1 MERKEKEKE
10 RILNLTQH
18 PATPDQIE
26 AGVIEPENKEE
37 VRKLLTFN
45 ELPTYEEI
53 MARAEA
59 LATIAIKHDV
69 KKAMIGGAL
78 FFMTP
83 LAAILRCRGITPLFS
98 FTKRVVEEK
107 VLEDG
112 TVEKKAV
119 FKHEGWIV
127 AF

>member
-1 MERKEKEKE
+1 MGKKEK
-10 RILNLTQH
+10 ILNLTQH

-26 AGVIEPENKEE
+26 AGVIEPKDKEK
-37 VRKLLTFN
+37 VRELLTFN
-45 ELPTYEEI
+45 ELPSYEEI
-53 MARAEA
+53 MSKAQA
-59 LATIAIKHDV
+59 LADIAVEHGV
-69 KKAMIGGAL
+69 TKAIIGGAL

-83 LAAILRCRGITPLFS
+83 LAAILRCRGVTPLFS

>member
-1 MERKEKEKE
+1 PS
-10 RILNLTQH
+10 LY
-18 PATPDQIE
+18 PS
-26 AGVIEPENKEE
+26 VIEPKDKEK
-37 VRKLLTFN
+37 VRELLTFN
-45 ELPTYEEI
+45 ELPSYEEV
-53 MARAEA
+53 MSKAQA
-59 LATIAIKHDV
+59 LADIAVEHGV
-69 KKAMIGGAL
+69 TKAMIGGAL

-83 LAAILRCRGITPLFS
+83 LAAILRCRGVTPLFS
-98 FTKRVVEEK
+98 FTKRMVEEK

>member
-1 MERKEKEKE
+1 MEKKEK
-10 RILNLTQH
+10 ILNLTQH
-18 PATPDQIE
+18 PATSDQIE
-26 AGVIEPENKEE
+26 AGVIEPKDKEK
-37 VRKLLTFN
+37 VRELLTFN
-45 ELPTYEEI
+45 ELPSYEEV
-53 MARAEA
+53 MSKAQA
-59 LATIAIKHDV
+59 LADIAVEHGV
-69 KKAMIGGAL
+69 TKAMIGGAL

-83 LAAILRCRGITPLFS
+83 LAAILRCRGVTPLFS
-98 FTKRVVEEK
+98 FTKRMVEEK